1 MSEMVN
7 QAAEADLDRSEERS
21 EHGVDGM
28 LEERDPSA
36 MTLSVFGQLL
46 EPEGIAPAQDFA
58 ESGRLICEQTPS
70 IELRAKIRFILNE
83 DIQFDVGAG
92 DDVRRLMRHWRA
104 ELSPQIENTDEDL
117 FVSGFAD
124 DEALADL
131 ASEAPIIRLV
141 NHLFARALDLDASD
155 IHFEPN
161 ENYLDIRCRV
171 DGIMTRIERLPVKIH
186 TAVASRLKLMA
197 KLDIGEKRLPQDG
210 RIDYKVGNKQL
221 DMRVSTLPGVHGESV
236 VLRILDRSDTAVSLK
251 QLGMPEKILE
261 QYQGIINQPH
271 GMVLITGPTGSGK
284 TTTLYATLEKINSE
298 AQKIITVE
306 DPVEYQLD
314 GITQIQANA
323 SIGLSFAQGLRSIVR
338 QDPDVLMIGEIR
350 DHETAEIAIESALTG
365 HLVFSTLHTNDA
377 AGAVTR
383 LQDMG
388 VQGYLISSSLLAIQ
402 AQRLVRRVCTD
413 CAEVHPLNIDEAA
426 ALEIDIDSIA
436 EIRRGSGC
444 ERCGQTGYRGRVGLY
459 ELLIMTDAI
468 RHHIAAG
475 ADANIIRDEAIREG
489 MKTLR
494 QDALEKLSDGM
505 TTPEEVVRVTRA
517 I

>member
-1 MSEMVN
+1 
-7 QAAEADLDRSEERS
+7 
-21 EHGVDGM
+21 
-28 LEERDPSA
+28 
-36 MTLSVFGQLL
+36 MTLSIFTQLL
-46 EPEGIAPAQDFA
+46 EPEGIAPAKDFE
-58 ESGRLICEQTPS
+58 ESGSLICNQLPS
-70 IELRAKIRFILNE
+70 IAFRSKVRFIVGE
-83 DIQFDVGAG
+83 IVRFKVGA
-92 DDVRRLMRHWRA
+92 DEEVRRLMRYWRA
-104 ELSPQIENTDEDL
+104 ELSPQIESNEDDH
-117 FVSGFAD
+117 FVSGFED
-124 DEALADL
+124 DEELIDL

-141 NHLFARALDLDASD
+141 NHLFARALDLNASD

-161 ENYLDIRCRV
+161 EAYLNVRCRV
-171 DGIMTRIERLPVKIH
+171 DGIMTRIERLPIRIH

-210 RIDYKVGNKQL
+210 RINYQIGSKQL

-236 VLRILDRSDTAVSLK
+236 VLRILDRSDTTVDLSR
-251 QLGMPEKILE
+251 LGMPGNVLTN
-261 QYQGIINQPH
+261 YQSVISQPH
-271 GMVLITGPTGSGK
+271 GMILITGPTGSGK

-298 AQKIITVE
+298 RQKIITVE
-306 DPVEYQLD
+306 DPVEYQLE

-323 SIGLSFAQGLRSIVR
+323 SIGLSFAAGLRSIVR
-338 QDPDVLMIGEIR
+338 QDPDILMVGEIR

-388 VQGYLISSSLLAIQ
+388 VEGYLISSSLLAIQ

-413 CAEVHPLNIDEAA
+413 CAETHFLSEDEAIV
-426 ALEIDIDSIA
+426 LEIGISTCPKIQ
-436 EIRRGSGC
+436 RGKGC
-444 ERCGQTGYRGRVGLY
+444 ERCGHTGYRGRVGLY
-459 ELLIMTDAI
+459 ELLMMSDAI
-468 RHHIAAG
+468 RHHIASG
-475 ADANIIRDEAIREG
+475 ADANIIRDEAIIEG

-494 QDALEKLSDGM
+494 EDAIEKLKAGL

>member
-1 MSEMVN
+1 MPYSPV
-7 QAAEADLDRSEERS
+7 
-21 EHGVDGM
+21 
-28 LEERDPSA
+28 
-36 MTLSVFGQLL
+36 TLSIFTQLL
-46 EPEGIAPAQDFA
+46 EPEGIAPAKDFE
-58 ESGRLICEQTPS
+58 ESGSLICSQLPS
-70 IELRAKIRFILNE
+70 IAIRSKVRFIVGE
-83 DIQFDVGAG
+83 IVRFKVGA
-92 DDVRRLMRHWRA
+92 DDEVRRLMKHWRA
-104 ELSPQIENTDEDL
+104 ELSPQIESNEDDH
-117 FVSGFAD
+117 FVSGFED
-124 DEALADL
+124 DEELIDL

-141 NHLFARALDLDASD
+141 NHLFARALDLNASD

-161 ENYLDIRCRV
+161 EAYLNVRCRV
-171 DGIMTRIERLPVKIH
+171 DGIMTRIERLPVRIH

-210 RIDYKVGNKQL
+210 RINYQIGSKQL

-236 VLRILDRSDTAVSLK
+236 VLRILDRSDTTVDLSR
-251 QLGMPEKILE
+251 LGMPDNVLTN
-261 QYQGIINQPH
+261 YQGVISQPH
-271 GMVLITGPTGSGK
+271 GMILITGPTGSGK

-298 AQKIITVE
+298 RQKIITVE
-306 DPVEYQLD
+306 DPVEYQLE

-323 SIGLSFAQGLRSIVR
+323 SIGLSFAAGLRSIVR
-338 QDPDVLMIGEIR
+338 QDPDILMVGEIR

-388 VQGYLISSSLLAIQ
+388 VEGYLISSSLLAIQ

-413 CAEVHPLNIDEAA
+413 CAETHFLSEDEAIV
-426 ALEIDIDSIA
+426 LEIGISSCPKIQ
-436 EIRRGSGC
+436 RGKGC
-444 ERCGQTGYRGRVGLY
+444 ERCGHTGYRGRVGLY
-459 ELLIMTDAI
+459 ELLMMSDAI
-468 RHHIAAG
+468 RHHIASG
-475 ADANIIRDEAIREG
+475 ADANIIRDEAIIEG

-494 QDALEKLSDGM
+494 EDAIEKLKAGL

>member
-1 MSEMVN
+1 MGEIV
-7 QAAEADLDRSEERS
+7 
-21 EHGVDGM
+21 
-28 LEERDPSA
+28 
-36 MTLSVFGQLL
+36 
-46 EPEGIAPAQDFA
+46 
-58 ESGRLICEQTPS
+58 
-70 IELRAKIRFILNE
+70 RFK
-83 DIQFDVGAG
+83 VGA
-92 DDVRRLMRHWRA
+92 DEEVRRLMKYWRA
-104 ELSPQIENTDEDL
+104 ELSPQIESNEDER
-117 FVSGFAD
+117 FVSGFED
-124 DEALADL
+124 DEELIDL

-141 NHLFARALDLDASD
+141 NHLFARALDLNASD

-161 ENYLDIRCRV
+161 EAYLNVRCRV
-171 DGIMTRIERLPVKIH
+171 DGIMTRIERLPVRIH

-210 RIDYKVGNKQL
+210 RINYQIGSKQL

-236 VLRILDRSDTAVSLK
+236 VLRILDRSDTTVDLSR
-251 QLGMPEKILE
+251 LGMPDNVLTN
-261 QYQGIINQPH
+261 YQGVISQPH
-271 GMVLITGPTGSGK
+271 GMILITGPTGSGK

-298 AQKIITVE
+298 RQKIITVE
-306 DPVEYQLD
+306 DPVEYQLE

-323 SIGLSFAQGLRSIVR
+323 SIGLSFAAGLRSIVR
-338 QDPDVLMIGEIR
+338 QDPDILMVGEIR

-388 VQGYLISSSLLAIQ
+388 VEGYLISSSLLAIQ

-413 CAEVHPLNIDEAA
+413 CAETHFLSEDEAIV
-426 ALEIDIDSIA
+426 LEIGISSCPKIQ
-436 EIRRGSGC
+436 RGKGC
-444 ERCGQTGYRGRVGLY
+444 ERCGHTGYRGRVGLY
-459 ELLIMTDAI
+459 ELLMMSDAI
-468 RHHIAAG
+468 RHHIASG
-475 ADANIIRDEAIREG
+475 ADANIIRDEAIIEG

-494 QDALEKLSDGM
+494 EDAIEKLKAGL